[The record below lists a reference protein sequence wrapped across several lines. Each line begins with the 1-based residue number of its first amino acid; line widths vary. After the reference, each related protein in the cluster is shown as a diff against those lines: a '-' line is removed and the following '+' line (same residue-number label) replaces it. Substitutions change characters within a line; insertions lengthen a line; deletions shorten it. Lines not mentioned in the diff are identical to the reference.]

1 MQERSKGNPKE
12 DGGRLM
18 GVHEGYRDMG
28 LGWIHSLKERLLQEK
43 ETDRI
48 RDVSKRFSKGF
59 GQVGLK

>member
-1 MQERSKGNPKE
+1 
-12 DGGRLM
+12 M

-28 LGWIHSLKERLLQEK
+28 LGWIHGLQERLLQEK

-48 RDVSKRFSKGF
+48 RHVSKRYSKGF